1 VEKVP
6 KSDPPA
12 YGRHPAFDPP
22 PPNSAQ
28 ASLEQLEVEAA
39 KDRAKAA
46 RGVLV
51 AQGKESATEYGRALF
66 NQYGEA
72 VKIGVDAL
80 LSRFAANPGM
90 AGPHFEALP
99 LLLHF
104 KDKGLGPIA
113 AVALGAVLDTL
124 TRRQRYSALA
134 RAIGRR
140 IEDEVR
146 AMAIEDKS
154 PDLLRLLKK
163 RSGGR
168 KKQVVGTVVMGQ
180 LQLRR
185 EPWAA
190 GDRRAVGALLLDV
203 VIVETGLVRLINASQ
218 RQPMVEPTEKALAMA
233 KECPPR
239 PAPAKKL
246 PMLMPPRPWPGLYGG
261 GHYSNTQPLVS
272 CRVPRDLGYFEQAD
286 LSPALQVIN
295 SLQEQQMAID
305 PWMVDMQRQAW
316 DSNLPDLFPVRREPL
331 SAPRRPEDEGDR
343 KAWKEWQKEAV
354 KAWHD
359 EREGNKQRVRIE
371 QAIRQCEQAG
381 SQPVWF
387 AYDMDFRGRVY
398 SSNRYATHQGPDW
411 EKAAVSFARGEPCD
425 EDAADWILKAA
436 AGHFGLGKATWQ
448 ERLDWGRNNIDRL
461 VAAAESPLDQLDL
474 WAGASD
480 PWQFLQMARA
490 FRSWLGDPAHPIGV
504 PIRFDQTTSGP
515 GILAALVRDR
525 RIAES
530 CNLIGD
536 RPNDLYGVVAARVRD
551 VLRSDLEAGDMR
563 EQRHAAFWL
572 ERGVDRKLAKGPVM
586 TTTYGAQ
593 YQGLVDGLVELL
605 TQEVG
610 LLQPWEYESKLLAPS
625 RYLAKRLLATLKE
638 EVQPCLAVQEWLR
651 KLSAVVVKTQQPIE
665 WTSPMGFPIRLGV
678 QMPSRSKVQTL
689 MSGAPSWQ
697 TLMDKPK
704 AGELSARA
712 TNRSITA
719 HLVHS
724 FDAALVH
731 AIVYRGASQGAQL
744 LVNHDCFAATPS
756 RSSWLHHTLHD
767 ELRVMYMP
775 DWLADIT
782 AEVKARTGIE
792 KLPPPPIVGDLCPGE
807 IGQNPYCF
815 S

>member
-1 VEKVP
+1 MEKLP

-12 YGRHPAFDPP
+12 SCKHPAFDPP
-22 PPNSAQ
+22 LPSSAQ
-28 ASLEQLEVEAA
+28 ASLEQLEAEAA
-39 KDRAKAA
+39 EARAKAA
-46 RGVLV
+46 RGTLV

-72 VKIGVDAL
+72 VKIGIDAL
-80 LSRFAANPGM
+80 LSRFAANPAM

-124 TRRQRYSALA
+124 TRRQRFSVLA
-134 RAIGRR
+134 RVIGRR

-146 AMAIEDKS
+146 AMAIEDRS

-168 KKQVVGTVVMGQ
+168 KKQVVGTAVMGQ
-180 LQLRR
+180 LRLIR

-203 VIVETGLVRLINASQ
+203 VIVETGLVRLIHLSQ
-218 RQPMVEPTEKALAMA
+218 RQPMVEPTEKALTMA

-246 PMLMPPRPWPGLYGG
+246 PMLVEPRPWPGLYGG

-272 CRVPRDLGYFEQAD
+272 CRVPRDLGYFEKAD
-286 LSPALQVIN
+286 LTPALQVIN

-305 PWMVDMQRQAW
+305 PWMVAMQRQAW
-316 DSNLPDLFPVRREPL
+316 DCNLPGLFPVRREPRA
-331 SAPRRPEDEGDR
+331 APPRPEDECDR
-343 KAWKEWQKEAV
+343 KAWKEWQKEAA

-371 QAIRQCEQAG
+371 QAIRQGEQAAG
-381 SQPVWF
+381 KPVWF

-411 EKAAVSFARGEPCD
+411 EKAAVGFARGELCD
-425 EDAADWILKAA
+425 EDGANWILKAA

-474 WAGASD
+474 WAGAKE

-490 FRSWLGDPAHPIGV
+490 FRGWLGDPRHPIGM

-536 RPNDLYGVVAARVRD
+536 RPNDLYGVVAAQVRD

-563 EQRHAAFWL
+563 AQQHAAFWL
-572 ERGVDRKLAKGPVM
+572 ERGIDRKLAKGPVM

-651 KLSAVVVKTQQPIE
+651 KLSAAVVKTQQPIE

-678 QMPSRSKVQTL
+678 QTPSRSKVQTL

-719 HLVHS
+719 NLVHS

-731 AIVYRGASQGAQL
+731 AITYRCAAQGAQL
-744 LVNHDCFAATPS
+744 LVNHDCFAAIPS

-767 ELRVMYMP
+767 ELRAMYMP
-775 DWLADIT
+775 DWLTDIT
-782 AEVKARTGIE
+782 AEIQARTGI
-792 KLPPPPIVGDLCPGE
+792 KRLPAPPMVGDLCPGE